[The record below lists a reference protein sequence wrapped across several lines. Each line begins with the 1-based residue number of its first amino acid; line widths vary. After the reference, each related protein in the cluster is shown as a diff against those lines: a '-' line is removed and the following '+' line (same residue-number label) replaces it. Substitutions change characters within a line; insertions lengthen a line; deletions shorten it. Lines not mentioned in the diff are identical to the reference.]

1 MFLVTLKETVKKM
14 GQQVS
19 QVTDATFEQDVLA
32 SDKPVLVDFWATWC
46 PPCRMIAPTI
56 DALAERYEGSVTVY
70 KLDIDENN
78 ATPQRYGIKS
88 IPTLIVFSGGREQER
103 IVGAASKEAIARVLE
118 KYLTV
123 NA

>member
-1 MFLVTLKETVKKM
+1 M

-19 QVTDATFEQDVLA
+19 QVTDATFEQDVLS

-56 DALAERYEGSVTVY
+56 DALAERYEGSVTFY

-118 KYLTV
+118 KYVTV

>member
-1 MFLVTLKETVKKM
+1 M

-19 QVTDATFEQDVLA
+19 QVTDTTFERDVLA

-46 PPCRMIAPTI
+46 PPCRMIAPMI
-56 DALAERYEGSVTVY
+56 DALAERYEGSVSFY
-70 KLDIDENN
+70 KLDIDENS

-103 IVGAASKEAIARVLE
+103 IVGAASKEAIARVVD
-118 KYLTV
+118 KYVTV
-123 NA
+123 AA

>member
-1 MFLVTLKETVKKM
+1 M

-19 QVTDATFEQDVLA
+19 QVTDGTFERDVLG

-46 PPCRMIAPTI
+46 PPCRMIAPTV
-56 DALAERYEGSVTVY
+56 DALAAQYEGSVTFY

-103 IVGAASKEAIARVLE
+103 IVGAASREAIARVID
-118 KYLTV
+118 KYAGV
-123 NA
+123 AA